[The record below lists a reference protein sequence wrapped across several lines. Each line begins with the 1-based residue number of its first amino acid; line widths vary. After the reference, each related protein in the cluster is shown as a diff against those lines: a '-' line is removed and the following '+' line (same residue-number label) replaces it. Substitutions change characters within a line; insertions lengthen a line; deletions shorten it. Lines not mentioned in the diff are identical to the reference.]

1 MVIRG
6 DVLDGHFGDDRQARR
21 AVDDAHQRIERPRLE
36 GVVRRHVA
44 LGLAQLND
52 LVTHTISGAQDHQVF
67 QVDVLDADVLPFVQR
82 VFGRN
87 IGEKTVVE
95 KFLFEDT
102 VATRAAGDKCRV
114 DPVALERLDDVRS
127 DHLRDF
133 QLHLRIIAHEIR
145 DELVQQV
152 GRNGRDDAQTQFT
165 RSFALQFGDRLA
177 DIVVGPQRFPGA
189 IQHHFAGLGRDHGF
203 LRTVEQHD
211 AQLLFER
218 LHLHAQRRLGHE
230 TMLCGQR
237 KTTAVRHRQEVFKLN
252 YSHSSRLFQYT
263 KI

>member
-1 MVIRG
+1 MTGNEKVI
-6 DVLDGHFGDDRQARR
+6 
-21 AVDDAHQRIERPRLE
+21 
-36 GVVRRHVA
+36 
-44 LGLAQLND
+44 
-52 LVTHTISGAQDHQVF
+52 
-67 QVDVLDADVLPFVQR
+67 LDAGHGGDEPGAIYN
-82 VFGRN
+82 GRK
-87 IGEKTVVE
+87 EKD
-95 KFLFEDT
+95 DT
-102 VATRAAGDKCRV
+102 
-114 DPVALERLDDVRS
+114 LRLT
-127 DHLRDF
+127 L
-133 QLHLRIIAHEIR
+133 A
-145 DELVQQV
+145 V